1 MSTTNEEYHNDV
13 TRIGKSGLDL
23 IAKSPAHYWAR
34 YLDPARLP
42 DEPTAAMRLGT
53 AVHHAILEPDEFSR
67 RYKVLPELN
76 LRATADK
83 MKFQELQQNA
93 IANNWTLVSA
103 EDYALCKSIRD
114 SVRRH
119 PAAIKLLASGSA
131 EQTFYATDPITRAKT
146 KIRPDWLSDLDLI
159 VDVKT
164 TEDASPTGF
173 AKSVFNFRYHVQAPF
188 YLDNYNYATGHQMR
202 GFIFIAVE
210 KKPPYAVAVY
220 HVPTEM
226 LELGRRTYLENLQT
240 YVECLASDNWPAYGD
255 NVQTLQL
262 PAWATR

>member
-119 PAAIKLLASGSA
+119 RLAS
-131 EQTFYATDPITRAKT
+131 YR
-146 KIRPDWLSDLDLI
+146 RLS
-159 VDVKT
+159 T
-164 TEDASPTGF
+164 PRMFAGF
-173 AKSVFNFRYHVQAPF
+173 RGRFSVR
-188 YLDNYNYATGHQMR
+188 
-202 GFIFIAVE
+202 
-210 KKPPYAVAVY
+210 
-220 HVPTEM
+220 VPTFP
-226 LELGRRTYLENLQT
+226 LGRDRLPLHT
-240 YVECLASDNWPAYGD
+240 VASSRR
-255 NVQTLQL
+255 L
-262 PAWATR
+262 